1 MDKISKYSNEAINQ
15 ARQGME
21 KALRELG
28 FWKGNPLAGTSL
40 FVPDFQSDLFIL
52 AFEDSFLRESADKGS
67 PQQRLSRHLTYASGV
82 GRSEPD
88 LIKALLKSNR
98 AVEASLRLSTP
109 DIKKYVA
116 LYKTGRFVLRK
127 HDGEKVTRN
136 RSMVHN
142 MRTKDDVYGV
152 IRDDNTNPGWYRCK
166 RKPVVLKSTETPQG
180 HSSRTE

>member
-1 MDKISKYSNEAINQ
+1 MNSTSKYSNEAINQ
-15 ARQGME
+15 ARQEME
-21 KALRELG
+21 KALRTL
-28 FWKGNPLAGTSL
+28 NLLAGTSL
-40 FVPDFQSDLFIL
+40 FVPDFSSDLGVL
-52 AFEDSFLRESADKGS
+52 AFENSFLRESADKGS
-67 PQQRLSRHLTYASGV
+67 HQQRLSRHLTSASGGGLSLADIV
-82 GRSEPD
+82 KAHRIVEGSE
-88 LIKALLKSNR
+88 
-98 AVEASLRLSTP
+98 RLSVP
-109 DIKKYVA
+109 DVKEAVR
-116 LYKTGRFVLRK
+116 LYKRARAVLRK